1 MDRRLLHPGAE
12 TKNIIEFYIYAIKYL
27 RIMDPLG
34 VMLDRTARQINKYLR
49 YVVIVIMNRDDAGAE
64 LVLTFFFYA

>member
-49 YVVIVIMNRDDAGAE
+49 FVFT
-64 LVLTFFFYA
+64 LTLNITEAAILEQV